1 MIDDLPPLSL
11 YVHLPYCIRKC
22 PYCDFNSHKAGDAP
36 PLDRYIK
43 ALLTDLRGEADRAT
57 GRTISTVFIGGGTPS
72 LFSGA
77 AIDAIISGIDSC
89 MALAAD
95 AEITMEANP
104 GTVERGDAA
113 AYRRAGVNRL
123 SLGAQSFDAGTL
135 SRLGRIH
142 GPQEILSAYRDARDA
157 GFDNINVDIMF
168 ALPGQDLRASL
179 RDVEQAIAL
188 EPQHISY
195 YQLTLEP
202 NTVFH
207 SAPPGD
213 LPDEELCWSIQQAGH
228 DRLRQAGYEQYEISA
243 FSRPENRC
251 AHNLN
256 YWQFGDYLAA
266 GAGAHG
272 KITDGAGRVRRYQ
285 KPAHPLTYMEQSE
298 TGGFEIPQKGL
309 AGEDIAFEYMLNIL
323 RLPGGFSQ
331 KAFRQRTGLPPSAI
345 GAELQRARSDGLM
358 QSGNGGRWW
367 PTGLGLRFL
376 NDLQAR
382 FLPEKCPAKAE
393 IDQEL
398 SKSGVLPD

>member
-1 MIDDLPPLSL
+1 MIDDPPPLSL

-43 ALLTDLRGEADRAT
+43 ALLTDLKGEADRA
-57 GRTISTVFIGGGTPS
+57 GDRTVSTVFIGGGTPS

-77 AIDAIISGIDSC
+77 DIDAIISGIDSC

-113 AYRRAGVNRL
+113 AYRKAGVNRL
-123 SLGAQSFDAGTL
+123 SLGAQSFDADAL
-135 SRLGRIH
+135 RRLGRIH
-142 GPQEILSAYRDARDA
+142 GPQEILSAYDDARAA
-157 GFDNINVDIMF
+157 GFDNINIDIMF
-168 ALPGQDLRASL
+168 ALPGQDLRLSL
-179 RDVEQAIAL
+179 HDVEQAIAL

-207 SAPPGD
+207 SAPPED
-213 LPDEELCWSIQQAGH
+213 LPDEDLCWSIQQAGH
-228 DRLRQAGYEQYEISA
+228 DRLRQAGYQQYEISA
-243 FSRPENRC
+243 FSRPEYRC

-256 YWQFGDYLAA
+256 YWQFGDYLAV

-272 KITDGAGRVRRYQ
+272 KITESGGRVRRYR
-285 KPAHPLTYMEQSE
+285 KAAHPLTYIEQGE
-298 TGGFEIPQKGL
+298 TGGFESPEHCL
-309 AGEDIAFEYMLNIL
+309 SDEDIAFEYMLNIL
-323 RLPGGFSQ
+323 RLPAGFSR
-331 KAFRQRTGLPPSAI
+331 KGFRQRTGLPLNTI
-345 GAELQRARSDGLM
+345 GAELQRAQSDGLL
-358 QSGNGGRWW
+358 QTNAEGRWW
-367 PTGLGLRFL
+367 PTDRGLRFL

-382 FLPEKCPAKAE
+382 FLPEKSPATAE

-398 SKSGVLPD
+398 SNSCEPAD